1 VERFIPKKLSIF
13 EVRKQYQ
20 FKISNMF
27 TALENLI
34 DREDI
39 NGAEKNIKESIKIP
53 VKESQSLYGWKQHKP
68 YFDEECLNFWTKG
81 SRLKCSGY
89 RIQTRET

>member
-1 VERFIPKKLSIF
+1 MERFILKKLSIF
-13 EVRKQYQ
+13 EVSTQYQ
-20 FKISNMF
+20 FKISNIF

-53 VKESQSLYGWKQHKP
+53 VKESQSLYEWKQHKP